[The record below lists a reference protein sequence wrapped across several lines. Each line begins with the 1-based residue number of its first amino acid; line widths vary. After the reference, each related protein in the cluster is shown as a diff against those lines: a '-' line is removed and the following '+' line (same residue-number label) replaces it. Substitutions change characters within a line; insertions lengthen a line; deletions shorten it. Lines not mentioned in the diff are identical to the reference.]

1 MLSLADPDRRP
12 IVVETV
18 ATVPSGIEELWSAV
32 EAHQSSL
39 AGDDLTARRKSQLRS
54 ELLAL
59 AAARS
64 ARRLGEVLDG
74 SPELAGLVDAL
85 AERRIDP
92 LAAVQQ
98 LLERA

>member
-1 MLSLADPDRRP
+1 M
-12 IVVETV
+12 VETV
-18 ATVPSGIEELWSAV
+18 ATAPSGIEELWSAV
-32 EAHQSSL
+32 EEHQRSL
-39 AGDDLTARRKSQLRS
+39 AGAGDLAARRKAQLRS